1 MFHSVTCR
9 LKETVDSP
17 TPSVEKSK
25 SDPVIQGNLKVWFKT
40 FNSAKR
46 SKRTRAFEKKGA
58 DRWME
63 SKVFE
68 KQRANG

>member
-17 TPSVEKSK
+17 APSVEKSK

-40 FNSAKR
+40 FMVAELL
-46 SKRTRAFEKKGA
+46 A
-58 DRWME
+58 
-63 SKVFE
+63 
-68 KQRANG
+68 

>member
-25 SDPVIQGNLKVWFKT
+25 RDPVIQGNLKIWFIKT
-40 FNSAKR
+40 F
-46 SKRTRAFEKKGA
+46 SKPAERALSPSET
-58 DRWME
+58 
-63 SKVFE
+63 VP
-68 KQRANG
+68 